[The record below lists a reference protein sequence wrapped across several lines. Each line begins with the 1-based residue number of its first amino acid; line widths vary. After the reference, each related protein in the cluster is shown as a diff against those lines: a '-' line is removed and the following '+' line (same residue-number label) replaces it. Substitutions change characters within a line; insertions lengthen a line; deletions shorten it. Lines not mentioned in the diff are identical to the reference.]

1 MINMHNIKI
10 QLRKVLLFIVISVSI
25 YSALTHP
32 DSLINLA
39 IFLLITAVLFNLI
52 SKYNMYKCFAKRRSL
67 DLLEMYDN
75 YNCRA
80 KYDYLSYNMIMEML
94 SGKLG
99 VSPGK
104 VRLDDELLWLDECH
118 DLYENFYDEVYVW
131 TKAKYPSITLEE
143 FENLVTVDNLIELC
157 YSKNVQ

>member
-1 MINMHNIKI
+1 
-10 QLRKVLLFIVISVSI
+10 
-25 YSALTHP
+25 
-32 DSLINLA
+32 
-39 IFLLITAVLFNLI
+39 
-52 SKYNMYKCFAKRRSL
+52 
-67 DLLEMYDN
+67 
-75 YNCRA
+75 
-80 KYDYLSYNMIMEML
+80 MEML